1 VPSSPGYY
9 SSPQQLRLNPQAMFS
24 ERFSAQDP
32 SINFNV
38 DGASD
43 FNDFLLFA
51 ARYGQSGQS
60 ASL

>member
-1 VPSSPGYY
+1 
-9 SSPQQLRLNPQAMFS
+9 MFS
-24 ERFSAQDP
+24 ERFSVQDP